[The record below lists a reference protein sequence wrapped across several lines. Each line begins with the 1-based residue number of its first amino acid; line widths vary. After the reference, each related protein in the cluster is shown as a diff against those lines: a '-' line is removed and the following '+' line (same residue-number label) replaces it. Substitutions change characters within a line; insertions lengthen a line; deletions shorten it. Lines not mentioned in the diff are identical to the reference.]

1 MTSDKP
7 IRATL
12 TWELNGKH
20 ELLLHEGDTAAIGRH
35 EDNDVVLEANYIS
48 RHHAVIAWRDAGFD
62 IQDLGSINGT
72 SVNDEPISQP
82 HRLQDGD
89 IIKLYELEL
98 RYSIYEQ
105 EEAPAPRA
113 NVTQTEIV
121 VPIAPQP
128 SLVISAGAQE
138 GRKIILRYGTMVIG
152 RATARTESWDIAL
165 ADRAVSRPH
174 AQIEGSD
181 QGFVLSDLG
190 SANRTL
196 LNGSELAA
204 PTLLKEGD
212 VIVIGETTM
221 IFRSV

>member
-1 MTSDKP
+1 MAGLRLRDSGFGQHQRNQRQRPADQP
-7 IRATL
+7 AAPSAS
-12 TWELNGKH
+12 
-20 ELLLHEGDTAAIGRH
+20 GD
-35 EDNDVVLEANYIS
+35 VL
-48 RHHAVIAWRDAGFD
+48 
-62 IQDLGSINGT
+62 
-72 SVNDEPISQP
+72 
-82 HRLQDGD
+82 
-89 IIKLYELEL
+89 KLYTLEL
-98 RYSIYEQ
+98 RYSLYEQ

-121 VPIAPQP
+121 VPIAAQP

-138 GRKIILRYGTMVIG
+138 GRKIILRYGAMVIG

-174 AQIEGSD
+174 AQIEGSH

-196 LNGSELAA
+196 LNGSELGT
-204 PTLLKEGD
+204 PTLLKDGD